1 MASKFQTIT
10 ELHGSTAKAVTAT
23 PSSWRTFFHH
33 FPSGVPHPPG
43 TLSSSSLSFSFSFS
57 SLVSSAKRWGF
68 SRGFC
73 PRPRAFPL
81 SSWQQ
86 ALCCSNV
93 IASVPNNF
101 LSLFSLSSCCLFSCT
116 VCKIAEIVFFA
127 LRESACESV
136 HAELSDWCTSGRPS
150 CSPAPAQRSCQC
162 RRKAPRCYPC
172 GIPCFPPSGKW
183 P

>member
-101 LSLFSLSSCCLFSCT
+101 LGLFSLSSCCLFSCT

-136 HAELSDWCTSGRPS
+136 HAE
-150 CSPAPAQRSCQC
+150 
-162 RRKAPRCYPC
+162 
-172 GIPCFPPSGKW
+172 
-183 P
+183 